1 MKITTAKQLTDE
13 NSENSSSQLS
23 PTALAEKIAEVA
35 IDQKALD
42 VRMLDLDGQTDIAD
56 RFVIASGTSERH
68 AKGIADKI
76 KIQLKTINEEPISM
90 TGYETGDWILLD
102 YGNVIVHVFYE
113 PTRQY
118 YKIDELWKDAQLL
131 ALPKALEEQARQ
143 LRTGIYLT
151 ISEEE

>member
-1 MKITTAKQLTDE
+1 MKKTTVKHLSEELNETSSTNLDPTVFAQAVAKV
-13 NSENSSSQLS
+13 S
-23 PTALAEKIAEVA
+23 

-42 VRMLDLDGQTDIAD
+42 VRILDLAGTTDIAD
-56 RFVIASGTSERH
+56 RFVIASATSERH

-76 KIQLKTINEEPISM
+76 KVQLKELGEDPISM
-90 TGYETGDWILLD
+90 TGYEMGDWILID

-118 YKIDELWKDAQLL
+118 YKIDELWKQATLIP
-131 ALPKALEEQARQ
+131 LPPELEEQARQ

-151 ISEEE
+151 ISE